1 MKRRNF
7 LKIFPAAGVTSF
19 VVNGHAMRP
28 FANSKIAKIMSACE
42 DVEDRVLVLIQLKGG
57 NDGLNVIIPIDQYDL
72 YANLRPSIKISDTGN
87 EKYINLDTT
96 LSTPRQVG
104 LHPKMVGIKELYDK
118 GWASVIQAAGYE
130 NVNQSHFTG
139 TDLWLSGGDSTL
151 EGGAIGSGWM
161 GRSLQAMYPD
171 VLGSPTVN
179 NPDPLGIQLGDSSP
193 SLGFHTETEHQNVIN
208 LSGQDAAGFYSL
220 IQTIGGAPLLN
231 IPTSEYG
238 DEIQYIQ
245 GVERSVNDYA
255 ERISQV
261 FNAGSNSTTTYNNDS
276 RIADQLKTV
285 ARLIKGGCKTKIY
298 LCQMGGFDTH
308 GSQILEN
315 NPASGT
321 HADLLQDLADSVKS
335 FFDDLEAM
343 ELADQVVGCTFSE
356 FGRCARENGSL
367 GSDHGT
373 LAPMFLFGKNIQ
385 AGVQGNN
392 VNLANLTQDNQLQ
405 GVQNDYRQVF
415 ATLLQDWLGA
425 NNYVLEQ
432 TMFEGYPKLPVV
444 DSVALVTPD
453 CYVGGTVSTFDAY
466 HKPRALQVYPN
477 PARVSAEVTFQS
489 DNAFDARLTLHSL
502 GGSMVSATNA
512 RIQPGSNL
520 YYLDVSALPPGQ
532 YFVRMESKTNGAAE
546 VVKLSVVR

>member
-42 DVEDRVLVLIQLKGG
+42 GVEDRVLVLIQLKGG
-57 NDGLNVIIPIDQYDL
+57 NDGLNAIIPIEQYDL
-72 YANLRPSIKISDTGN
+72 YANLRPSIKIPDTGT
-87 EKYINLDTT
+87 EKYLNLDTT
-96 LSTPRQVG
+96 LSAPRQVG
-104 LHPKMVGIKELYDK
+104 LHPKMLSFKQLYDK

-151 EGGAIGSGWM
+151 EGSSIGSGWM

-171 VLGSPTVN
+171 VLGGPTTN

-220 IQTIGGAPLLN
+220 IQTIGGAPLMN
-231 IPTSEYG
+231 IPASEYG

-245 GVERSVNDYA
+245 GVEQSVNEYA

-261 FNAGSNSTTTYNNDS
+261 FNAGSNSTTTYPDTS
-276 RIADQLKTV
+276 LADQLKTI
-285 ARLIKGGCKTKIY
+285 ARLVKGGCKTKIY

-308 GSQILEN
+308 GSQIVEN
-315 NPASGT
+315 NPSSGD
-321 HADLLQDLADSVKS
+321 HADLLQNLADSVKA

-343 ELADQVVGCTFSE
+343 ELEDRIVGCTFSE

-432 TMFEGYPKLPVV
+432 TMFEGYAKIPVV

-453 CYVGGTVSTFDAY
+453 CYLGGTVSTFDTY
-466 HKPRALQVYPN
+466 HKPRALSVYPN
-477 PARVSAEVTFQS
+477 PARVSAEVTFQAQ
-489 DNAFDARLTLHSL
+489 NAFDARLTLHSL

-512 RIQPGSNL
+512 SIQPGNNL
-520 YYLDVSALPPGQ
+520 FYLDVSALPPGQ
-532 YFVRMESKTNGAAE
+532 YFVRLESKQNGAAE